1 MDKTSRRLAALFVVG
16 IVILLPPLLLAFN
29 RPGICWGIPILPLYL
44 FSAWGVLVLI
54 GWILSRGEE
63 S

>member
-16 IVILLPPLLLAFN
+16 IVTLLPPLLVAFN
-29 RPGICWGIPILPLYL
+29 RPGVFWGIPILPLYL
-44 FSAWGVLVLI
+44 FSAWGALVLV
-54 GWILSRGEE
+54 GWILSRGDE